1 MPADSQS
8 ATLPEPGLA
17 GSSRPDAMVG
27 RVLKE
32 KYRVEA
38 QLGQGAMGVVYRG
51 TQLGLGKTVA
61 IKMIRADILVTKDS
75 HDRFSREAQVLSKL
89 LHPGIAQVLDFGI
102 EDGTPFLVME
112 FVDGKE
118 LTEVMQL
125 EGPMAP
131 IRAIAIV
138 RQLAAALEEAHR
150 NGVVHRDI
158 KPHNIR
164 LQRYS
169 PTGPIY
175 LKVLDFG
182 IAKQLGDE
190 NGTSLTAT
198 GAVIGTPAYMAP
210 EQAGGTKIDARAD
223 QYAVGIVL
231 YELLTGTV
239 PFVSDTVTGVLV
251 SHLTKPPPPLPR
263 EVPEPLQRIVMRLL
277 EKEPS
282 GRYADISS
290 VEKALAD
297 CEGYCRDARPLA
309 KGTIRPTV
317 AGTALVGGN
326 KRSTGTIL
334 GAAVLAAVV
343 VSGVILGSAK
353 LRGRHDA
360 AGGDGAKASSGQ
372 GSAGVAAATVN
383 PAGPGPAAAASN
395 PPVGPSV
402 TTNAGADK
410 GTTTAADRPAETKP
424 ADKPVTDK
432 PTTTGNTTGSKPHAA
447 GAGSGLEPPAVK
459 EQLDRAEKLLQD
471 GDYPKAIEL
480 ARQTTFTHPTPRAFR
495 QLTYAHCKMGNFVA
509 KATFFKVAPA
519 DRKKLIAV
527 CQENG
532 VLLR

>member
-1 MPADSQS
+1 MRVPISTRSNCSVRTADGDGSVCQRHRDGRAGEPS
-8 ATLPEPGLA
+8 DQATA
-17 GSSRPDAMVG
+17 AAASRSSRTAPAHCDA
-27 RVLKE
+27 
-32 KYRVEA
+32 
-38 QLGQGAMGVVYRG
+38 
-51 TQLGLGKTVA
+51 
-61 IKMIRADILVTKDS
+61 
-75 HDRFSREAQVLSKL
+75 
-89 LHPGIAQVLDFGI
+89 
-102 EDGTPFLVME
+102 
-112 FVDGKE
+112 
-118 LTEVMQL
+118 
-125 EGPMAP
+125 
-131 IRAIAIV
+131 
-138 RQLAAALEEAHR
+138 
-150 NGVVHRDI
+150 
-158 KPHNIR
+158 
-164 LQRYS
+164 
-169 PTGPIY
+169 
-175 LKVLDFG
+175 
-182 IAKQLGDE
+182 
-190 NGTSLTAT
+190 TAR
-198 GAVIGTPAYMAP
+198 
-210 EQAGGTKIDARAD
+210 K
-223 QYAVGIVL
+223 
-231 YELLTGTV
+231 
-239 PFVSDTVTGVLV
+239 
-251 SHLTKPPPPLPR
+251 
-263 EVPEPLQRIVMRLL
+263 
-277 EKEPS
+277 KEPS

-326 KRSTGTIL
+326 KRSTRTIL

-372 GSAGVAAATVN
+372 GSAGVAAATAN

-509 KATFFKVAPA
+509 KATFSRSRPP
-519 DRKKLIAV
+519 IAKS
-527 CQENG
+527 
-532 VLLR
+532 